1 METSLPV
8 PLEHPAVAVADWP
21 SLVLPVPQILSLL
34 VTLTFVIGGS
44 MRSGRVQSTSI
55 LARAALAGLL
65 SLAWS
70 PSFAVAQN
78 LTGAY
83 GNWIVMADDTMSLA
97 LTTDD
102 QETAFGL
109 VCGPECY
116 FYIES
121 RTSCTEGRDYIVEIA
136 AGTGGYRAVMTC
148 KPADKTLLLMMPQD
162 ERFLKLIAKQ
172 DLVSFAISRDDG
184 ETGRLRFS
192 LAGSEQAVG
201 LALAAR
207 AYIKTPGPPELTPI
221 AETVK

>member
-1 METSLPV
+1 
-8 PLEHPAVAVADWP
+8 
-21 SLVLPVPQILSLL
+21 
-34 VTLTFVIGGS
+34 

-70 PSFAVAQN
+70 PSFAAAQN
-78 LTGAY
+78 LTGSY
-83 GNWIVMADDTMSLA
+83 GSWIVMADDTMSLA

-121 RTSCTEGRDYIVEIA
+121 RVSCTEGRDYAVDIA
-136 AGTGGYRAVMTC
+136 AGPGGYRAVMTC

-162 ERFLKLIAKQ
+162 ERLLNLIARQ
-172 DLVSFAISRDDG
+172 DLISFAIPRDDG
-184 ETGRLRFS
+184 ETTRLRFS
-192 LAGSEQAVG
+192 LVGSDQAVG
-201 LALAAR
+201 LAMAAR
-207 AYIKTPGPPELTPI
+207 TYIKTPSPQGLAPT